1 MGFFASCEKDP
12 EAWRRRVCWHCDLRP
27 LRFVAAGVDPEILE
41 ASTDD
46 VAELR
51 VDLDNAHLTAA
62 DFDRKHWARVA
73 KVWTTEVPSQADF
86 VLA

>member
-41 ASTDD
+41 ASADD
-46 VAELR
+46 VAQPR
-51 VDLDNAHLTAA
+51 VDLDNAHFTAA